1 MYFISL
7 FNSFSYNINNLKY
20 NIKNKSKNKQNKRIS
35 DNSITKIKTNCTAI
49 VIFNTKSIYYNYGTI
64 GIRLNKINR
73 EMTVLIPSLR
83 EQIIGHMLG
92 DACIV
97 YSHTSK
103 IPYFQFVQSLKKFH
117 YLLFSFNFLASL
129 CESIP
134 KLNISFRKEK
144 KMFSLSFRTR
154 SYPFLISIHNL
165 FYKKINGK

>member
-83 EQIIGHMLG
+83 
-92 DACIV
+92 
-97 YSHTSK
+97 
-103 IPYFQFVQSLKKFH
+103 
-117 YLLFSFNFLASL
+117 
-129 CESIP
+129 
-134 KLNISFRKEK
+134 
-144 KMFSLSFRTR
+144 
-154 SYPFLISIHNL
+154 
-165 FYKKINGK
+165 